1 LEYSFGNWVRRQR
14 KALDLTQQELAQRV
28 GCSVSAILKIE
39 ADERR
44 PSRQVAELLAR
55 HLEIPA
61 DQTDLFLKV
70 ARKEKAVDNLGEIV
84 ASSRP
89 ISDST
94 SHIPALP
101 GPLIGRDTEL
111 SEITRLIQ
119 EPHCR
124 LLTLTGQGGIGKT
137 HLAKHVASVFVES
150 DKHPIIFVGLAPII
164 GREQTVTAIADALGI
179 VLYTAS
185 DRSKQ
190 LISYLHNRELLL
202 ILDNFEHLA
211 IDPSCVD
218 LIDHILQGTR
228 KVKILVTSRQPL
240 KLQAEWVF
248 EVQGLP
254 LPQGDQPDELET
266 SSAVALFIQR
276 ANQVAVGF
284 KPARKDLLAIA
295 RICELVEGLPLGIEL
310 AAAWVPT
317 LTCEEIAQ
325 EVQNSLDFLETSA
338 RGFPERHRSIR
349 ATIEHSWRLLSADEQ
364 KALRQLAIFR
374 GGFTRLAAASVADAS
389 LANLSALVSKS
400 LVRRAESGR
409 YDTHELIHQYAL
421 EQLQLDKFEYEQI
434 QTRHSQ
440 YFANL
445 LNERGPALKGA
456 ARPLVVS
463 ELILDLA
470 NLRQAWHWAS
480 GHQQAKDLSQSA
492 DTLFWLYESRSNC
505 REGVPLYRQAV
516 QGLQVEDKKLSA
528 LEKWAQQLALGQA
541 LTYEGFF
548 LFRQGQ
554 QPQGREALKSAL
566 TILEK
571 IPEKSSS
578 EMQLAMALSNTIVF
592 LGTVTSVMGDFE
604 EGNQL
609 LQQGLTIKQKLEDS
623 WGSAF
628 CLRQIALSAYYR
640 GDYASS
646 ARALHQSLEISQKIA
661 NTWSIAASL
670 NQLGLVAYSKGDHD
684 QAEQYLSQAL
694 QLSQELEDRFSIAA
708 ALDGLGQ
715 VKTAQ
720 GQSGD
725 AQSLL
730 KESIALWKEIGERGS
745 LAQTLTHMGAAL
757 LKAGDRFNARNYFLD
772 AVSMA
777 REMQTLPVLLDALV
791 GEAEIQAMEGATES
805 AVEILLAISQ
815 NPSSSLATKTRAVQL
830 RSDLISGMP
839 AQRVKTIKTKI
850 NLKSIDSLVKDILR
864 ATDAYLFVVLA
875 ILGTT

>member
-1 LEYSFGNWVRRQR
+1 M
-14 KALDLTQQELAQRV
+14 

-44 PSRQVAELLAR
+44 PSRQVAELLAKY
-55 HLEIPA
+55 LQIPA
-61 DQTDLFLKV
+61 DQTDLFLRV
-70 ARKEKAVDNLGEIV
+70 ARKEKAADSLGEISV
-84 ASSRP
+84 SPQPSRHL
-89 ISDST
+89 T
-94 SHIPALP
+94 SHIPSSLA
-101 GPLIGRDTEL
+101 PLIGRDTEL
-111 SEITRLIQ
+111 AEITSLVQ

-137 HLAKHVASVFVES
+137 HLAKHVASFFADSNKYPVVFVS
-150 DKHPIIFVGLAPII
+150 LAPIM

-190 LISYLHNRELLL
+190 LISYLHERELLL

-211 IDPSCVD
+211 IEPSCVD
-218 LIDHILQGTR
+218 LIDDILQGTH
-228 KVKILVTSRQPL
+228 KIKLIITSRQPL

-276 ANQVAVGF
+276 ANQASVGF
-284 KPARKDLLAIA
+284 KPTKKDLLAIA

-310 AAAWVPT
+310 AATWVRT
-317 LTCEEIAQ
+317 LICEEIAQ
-325 EVQNSLDFLETSA
+325 EIQNSLDFLETSA
-338 RGFPERHRSIR
+338 RGFPERHRSMR
-349 ATIEHSWRLLSADEQ
+349 ATVEHSWKLLTPEEQ
-364 KALRQLAIFR
+364 KVLRQLAIFR
-374 GGFTRLAAASVADAS
+374 GGFTRHAAASVAGAS
-389 LANLSALVSKS
+389 LADLGGLVSKS
-400 LVRRAESGR
+400 LIRRAESGR
-409 YDTHELIHQYAL
+409 YDMHELIHQYAF
-421 EQLQLDKFEYEQI
+421 EQLQRDKAEYELI

-445 LNERGPALKGA
+445 LNARGPALKGA
-456 ARPLVVS
+456 ERPTVVS
-463 ELILDLA
+463 ELISDLA

-505 REGVPLYRQAV
+505 REGVPMYRRAV
-516 QGLQVEDKKLSA
+516 QGLQVVPKKLA
-528 LEKWAQQLALGQA
+528 ATEKWAQQLALGQA
-541 LTYEGFF
+541 LSYEGFF

-566 TILEK
+566 STLEK
-571 IPEKSSS
+571 IPEKDSR
-578 EMQLAMALSNTIVF
+578 EVQMALSNAIVF

-604 EGNQL
+604 EGNRL
-609 LQQGLTIKQKLEDS
+609 LQQGLTMKQKLEDS

-730 KESIALWKEIGERGS
+730 KESIALWKEIGEQGS
-745 LAQTLTHMGAAL
+745 LAQTLTHIGAAL
-757 LKAGDRFNARNYFLD
+757 LKAGDRVNARDYFLD
-772 AVSMA
+772 ALSMA
-777 REMQTLPVLLDALV
+777 RKMQTLPVLLDALV
-791 GEAEIQAMEGATES
+791 GEAEIESLDGAVES
-805 AVEILLAISQ
+805 AVEILNAVSQ
-815 NPSSSLATKTRAVQL
+815 NPSSSLATKTRAEQL
-830 RSDLISGMP
+830 HSDLISKMP
-839 AQRVKTIKTKI
+839 TQRVKTIKAKI
-850 NLKSIDSLVKDILR
+850 SQKSIDSLVKDILR
-864 ATDAYLFVVLA
+864 ATDVYLFVVLA
-875 ILGTT
+875 IVGIT

>member
-44 PSRQVAELLAR
+44 PSRQVAELLAQ
-55 HLEIPA
+55 HLQIPA

-70 ARKEKAVDNLGEIV
+70 ARKEKTADSLGEIAV
-84 ASSRP
+84 
-89 ISDST
+89 ST
-94 SHIPALP
+94 QPPTHLLSHIPSSL

-111 SEITRLIQ
+111 AEITRLVQ

-137 HLAKHVASVFVES
+137 HLAKHVASFFADLNKFPVVFVS
-150 DKHPIIFVGLAPII
+150 LAPII

-179 VLYTAS
+179 VLYMAS
-185 DRSKQ
+185 DRSQQ
-190 LISYLHNRELLL
+190 LISYLHERELLL

-211 IDPSCVD
+211 TEPSCVD
-218 LIDHILQGTR
+218 LIDDILQGTH
-228 KVKILVTSRQPL
+228 KIKLIITSRQPL

-254 LPQGDQPDELET
+254 MPQGDQPEELET

-276 ANQVAVGF
+276 ANQASVGF
-284 KPARKDLLAIA
+284 KPTKRDLLAIA

-325 EVQNSLDFLETSA
+325 EIQNSLDFLVTSA

-349 ATIEHSWRLLSADEQ
+349 ATIEHSWKLLTSDEQ
-364 KALRQLAIFR
+364 RAVRQLAIFR
-374 GGFTRLAAASVADAS
+374 GGFTRHAAASVANTS

-400 LVRRAESGR
+400 LIRHTGSGR
-409 YDTHELIHQYAL
+409 YDMHELIHQYAL
-421 EQLQLDKFEYEQI
+421 EQLQQDKAEYEHI

-445 LNERGPALKGA
+445 LNERGSALKGSE
-456 ARPLVVS
+456 RPIVVL
-463 ELILDLA
+463 ELISDLA

-516 QGLQVEDKKLSA
+516 QCLQVEGKKLA
-528 LEKWAQQLALGQA
+528 APEKWAQQLALGQM
-541 LTYEGFF
+541 LSYEGFF

-566 TILEK
+566 SILEK
-571 IPEKSSS
+571 IPEKHSR
-578 EMQLAMALSNTIVF
+578 EVQMALSNAIVF

-604 EGNQL
+604 EGDRL
-609 LQQGLTIKQKLEDS
+609 LQQGLAMKQRLDDR

-628 CLRQIALSAYYR
+628 CLRQLALSAYYR
-640 GDYASS
+640 GNYTNAQQALQSS
-646 ARALHQSLEISQKIA
+646 FNISQKMG

-670 NQLGLVAYSKGDHD
+670 SQLGLVAYYQGNYE
-684 QAEQYLSQAL
+684 QAQEYLSEAL
-694 QLSQELEDRFSIAA
+694 ELSRELEDRYSIAT
-708 ALDGLGQ
+708 ALDGLGL

-720 GQSGD
+720 GQYDD

-730 KESIALWKEIGERGS
+730 QESIALFKEIGEQGS
-745 LAQTLTHMGAAL
+745 LAQALTHMGSAMLKVGDHVAA
-757 LKAGDRFNARNYFLD
+757 RSYFLD
-772 AVSMA
+772 ALSIA
-777 REMQTLPVLLDALV
+777 REMQTLPVLLEALV
-791 GEAEIQAMEGATES
+791 GEAEIQTLDGAVES
-805 AVEILLAISQ
+805 ALEIVLAVSR
-815 NPSSSLATKTRAVQL
+815 NSSSALATKTRAEEL
-830 RSDLISGMP
+830 RADLISRIP
-839 AQRVKTIKTKI
+839 TQRVKTVKAKI
-850 NLKSIDSLVKDILR
+850 DHSSIDTLLKNILS
-864 ATDAYLFVVLA
+864 AAKA
-875 ILGTT
+875 SS